1 MVCLFSIDPF
11 VAFSEL
17 ARLWA
22 AWFSFG
28 TLLKASIEA
37 LFTMLP
43 TEPTKL
49 LVLGILSKLA
59 LFCFTLVKLV
69 GEVPTRMNAL
79 LDGYCSCCESARDC
93 CCLSD
98 VGDNVPEL
106 DEAVAM
112 AAAAA
117 VKLGFL
123 LDKCTGLVCMCNCC
137 SNCLALPFLFKLKR
151 LNGCRCC
158 CGGCCWYW

>member
-1 MVCLFSIDPF
+1 MCLFSLTP
-11 VAFSEL
+11 SEL
-17 ARLWA
+17 EA
-22 AWFSFG
+22 AWHSFG

-59 LFCFTLVKLV
+59 LFCFTLVKPD
-69 GEVPTRMNAL
+69 GEVPTRKNEL
-79 LDGYCSCCESARDC
+79 LDGYCSCWACERDC
-93 CCLSD
+93 CVL
-98 VGDNVPEL
+98 GDNVPEL

-137 SNCLALPFLFKLKR
+137 SKCLALLLLLLLFMKR
-151 LNGCRCC
+151 FNDCRC
-158 CGGCCWYW
+158 